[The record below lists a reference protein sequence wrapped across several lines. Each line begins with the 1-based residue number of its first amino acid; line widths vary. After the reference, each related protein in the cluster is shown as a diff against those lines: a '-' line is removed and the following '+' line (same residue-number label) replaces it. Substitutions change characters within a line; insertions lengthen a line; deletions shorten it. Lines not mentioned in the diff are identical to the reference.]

1 MTKREIEHYFGVKDH
16 TKSKTKK
23 FLFAFLIILSCFC
36 DILSSEK
43 KVSAIVS
50 PFKVLLIDIVTDSAP
65 DSGERNKAPF
75 PKTQLTNAS
84 RVLNTDISTWSLT
97 YYPLRQRLFHIST
110 DTG

>member
-23 FLFAFLIILSCFC
+23 FLFVFLIILIF
-36 DILSSEK
+36 ILSSEK
-43 KVSAIVS
+43 KVSAVVS

-65 DSGERNKAPF
+65 DGGERNKAPF
-75 PKTQLTNAS
+75 PKTQLPNAS

-97 YYPLRQRLFHIST
+97 YYLLRQRLFHIST
-110 DTG
+110 DTW

>member
-23 FLFAFLIILSCFC
+23 FLFVFLITLSCFC

-43 KVSAIVS
+43 KVSAVVS

-65 DSGERNKAPF
+65 EREIKLLSQKRNYLMPAEF
-75 PKTQLTNAS
+75 
-84 RVLNTDISTWSLT
+84 
-97 YYPLRQRLFHIST
+97 
-110 DTG
+110 

>member
-43 KVSAIVS
+43 KVSAVVS

-65 DSGERNKAPF
+65 EREIKLLSQKRNYLMPAEF
-75 PKTQLTNAS
+75 
-84 RVLNTDISTWSLT
+84 
-97 YYPLRQRLFHIST
+97 
-110 DTG
+110 

>member
-23 FLFAFLIILSCFC
+23 FLFVFLIILSCFC

-43 KVSAIVS
+43 KVSAVVS

-65 DSGERNKAPF
+65 EREIKLLSQKRNYLMPAEF
-75 PKTQLTNAS
+75 
-84 RVLNTDISTWSLT
+84 
-97 YYPLRQRLFHIST
+97 
-110 DTG
+110 